1 MDLSGKGY
9 MSSTQEKP
17 RVFYVEDD
25 RDIRDLTQ
33 YALHQAGFECVGFPD
48 ATEFFAA
55 CADCLPDLVLLDI
68 MLPGIDGREILS
80 RIRGSAT
87 LRELPVIMLT
97 AKGTEFDVISG
108 LDAGADDY
116 LAKPFSMMELISRS
130 NALLRRTHRSHAY
143 TGHSQLVCGELLLDV
158 DAHKVLA
165 AGKELDLTYKEFKL
179 LQMLMENPDYALSR
193 AQLFQEV
200 WDSDFF
206 GETRT
211 VDVHMQTLR
220 QKLEQAQPGMSAII
234 ETVRS
239 VGYRLRTQR

>member
-1 MDLSGKGY
+1 
-9 MSSTQEKP
+9 MSTFDINVSVFIFYLEHQNKLPPRVQRIVICKILIRRFFVALCTVGVREKP

-33 YALHQAGFECVGFPD
+33 YALRQAGFECVGFSD

-80 RIRGSAT
+80 RIRDSAT

-116 LAKPFSMMELISRS
+116 LAKPFSMKACL
-130 NALLRRTHRSHAY
+130 Y
-143 TGHSQLVCGELLLDV
+143 
-158 DAHKVLA
+158 
-165 AGKELDLTYKEFKL
+165 AGQKRKT
-179 LQMLMENPDYALSR
+179 LMQSMWQNVWEMAGLS
-193 AQLFQEV
+193 A
-200 WDSDFF
+200 
-206 GETRT
+206 
-211 VDVHMQTLR
+211 
-220 QKLEQAQPGMSAII
+220 
-234 ETVRS
+234 
-239 VGYRLRTQR
+239 

>member
-1 MDLSGKGY
+1 MSAPRSDL
-9 MSSTQEKP
+9 QIPAPIP

-25 RDIRDLTQ
+25 RDIRDLTL
-33 YALHQAGFECVGFPD
+33 YALRQAGFDCEGFSD
-48 ATEFFAA
+48 AASFFVRCETAV
-55 CADCLPDLVLLDI
+55 PDLVLLDI
-68 MLPGIDGREILS
+68 MLPGIDGIEILQ
-80 RIRGSAT
+80 RIRDDGV

-97 AKGTEFDVISG
+97 AKGTEFDIISG

-116 LAKPFSMMELISRS
+116 LAKPFSMMELISRAH
-130 NALLRRTHRSHAY
+130 ALLRRAHRFTES
-143 TGHSQLVCGELLLDV
+143 TDHSQLTCGVILLDL
-158 DAHKVLA
+158 DAHEARVLDQ
-165 AGKELDLTYKEFKL
+165 KLDLTYKEFRL
-179 LQMLMENPDYALSR
+179 LQMLMENPDCALSR

-220 QKLEQAQPGMSAII
+220 QKLDRAQPGLSATI

-239 VGYRLRTQR
+239 VGYRLRTQQR

>member
-1 MDLSGKGY
+1 MSASQKDLQ
-9 MSSTQEKP
+9 TPAPTP

-25 RDIRDLTQ
+25 HDIRDLTL
-33 YALHQAGFECVGFPD
+33 YALRQAGFECEGFSD
-48 ATEFFAA
+48 AASFFARCEA
-55 CADCLPDLVLLDI
+55 IVPDLVLLDI
-68 MLPGIDGREILS
+68 MLPGIDGIEILQ
-80 RIRGSAT
+80 RIRDNES

-97 AKGTEFDVISG
+97 AKGTEFDIISG

-130 NALLRRTHRSHAY
+130 HALLRRAHRFTEQAD
-143 TGHSQLVCGELLLDV
+143 HSQLTCGVISLDL
-158 DAHKVLA
+158 DAHEARVLDQ
-165 AGKELDLTYKEFKL
+165 ELDLTYKEFRL
-179 LQMLMENPDYALSR
+179 LQMLMENPDCALSR
-193 AQLFQEV
+193 AQFFQEV

-220 QKLEQAQPGMSAII
+220 QKLDHAQPGLSATI

-239 VGYRLRTQR
+239 VGYRLRTQQR

>member
-1 MDLSGKGY
+1 MQASP
-9 MSSTQEKP
+9 SKP

-25 RDIRDLTQ
+25 HDIRDLTQ
-33 YALHQAGFECVGFPD
+33 YALRQAGFECEGFSD
-48 ATEFFAA
+48 AENFFTA
-55 CADCLPDLVLLDI
+55 CGANPPDLVLLDI
-68 MLPGIDGREILS
+68 MLPGIDGIEILS
-80 RIRGSAT
+80 RIRQSAS
-87 LRELPVIMLT
+87 LRELPVILLT
-97 AKGTEFDVISG
+97 AKGTEFDIISG

-130 NALLRRTHRSHAY
+130 NALLRRAHRFHVK
-143 TGHSQLVCGELLLDV
+143 GHSNQLSCGVLTLDI
-158 DAHKVLA
+158 DAHKACA
-165 AGKELDLTYKEFKL
+165 AGCKLDLTYKEFRL
-179 LQMLMENPDYALSR
+179 LQMLMENPDCALSR

-220 QKLEQAQPGMSAII
+220 QKLDQAQPGLSTMI

-239 VGYRLRTQR
+239 VGYRLRTQE